1 MKSSDLSLDVFK
13 ELFLNALKNFVSVSI
28 RYLRANLS
36 TFVNKGLS
44 KALMGRKKLY
54 KEKTTQARL
63 DQNKKRHTFVSI
75 LCKSEKAYF
84 ENLDIKNLSGIRK
97 IKCPNKS
104 KLKLSVI
111 RNEYK
116 IANIFDNFLINVALN
131 SQN

>member
-1 MKSSDLSLDVFK
+1 MKSSDLSVDFFK
-13 ELFLNALKNFVSVSI
+13 ELFLNALKNFASVII

-36 TFVNKGLS
+36 TFVNKELS
-44 KALMGRKKLY
+44 KALMGRTKLY
-54 KEKTTQARL
+54 KEKTAQTRL
-63 DQNKKRHTFVSI
+63 AQNKKRHTFVSI
-75 LCKSEKAYF
+75 LCKSERAYF
-84 ENLDIKNLSGIRK
+84 ENLDIKNLSCIRK